1 MLLSAVAGD
10 VFSVVR
16 DGCFENLGFV
26 FQTQENML
34 VFLESARFVRAVHR
48 NPNIRAVLTTPE
60 LAGSLPENLAVG
72 VCEQPR
78 LTFALVHNELAQRGF
93 YWTDFATV
101 IDPGARVHP
110 TAWVSEQNV
119 RIGPGSIVEPHAT
132 ILARCIVGERVVVG
146 AGCVLGGVG
155 FQSVRTNRVMLE
167 MEHAGGL
174 VVEDRVRLLPGAV
187 VACGLFRQNTRLS
200 SDVRVGSQAFIS
212 HGVQV
217 GKRAF
222 VGHGAVVNGNVTLG
236 QDSWIGPGAV
246 IAQQLEIGDEAFV
259 SLGAVVIGNLPAKS
273 RVSGNFAI
281 PHRRLLRFLA
291 ELESDH
297 SPK

>member
-1 MLLSAVAGD
+1 MQLSAAAGH
-10 VFSVVR
+10 VVSVVR

-26 FQTQENML
+26 LQNQENML
-34 VFLESARFVRAVHR
+34 VFLESARFVRAVQR
-48 NPNIRAVLTTPE
+48 NPHIRAVLTTPE
-60 LAGSLPENLAVG
+60 LAGSVPEHLAVG

-78 LTFALVHNELAQRGF
+78 LAFALVHNELAHRGF
-93 YWTDFATV
+93 YWQDFATV
-101 IDPGARVHP
+101 IDPTARVHP
-110 TAWVSEQNV
+110 TAAVAEQNV

-132 ILARCIVGERVVVG
+132 ILARCEVGAMVVVG

-155 FQSVRTNRVMLE
+155 FESVRTNRVMVE

-174 VVEDRVRLLPGAV
+174 VVEDRVRVLPGAV
-187 VACGLFRQNTRLS
+187 VARGLFRQDTKLS

-217 GKRAF
+217 GRRAF
-222 VGHGAVVNGNVTLG
+222 VGHGAVVNGNVDLG
-236 QDSWIGPGAV
+236 RDTWIGPRAV
-246 IAQQLEIGDEAFV
+246 IAQGLRIGEEAFV
-259 SLGAVVIGNLPAKS
+259 SLGAVVIRSLPARS

-291 ELESDH
+291 ELESDR
-297 SPK
+297 SPR